1 MRAAYADAVSSVQH
15 RRVAAV
21 LGAEAALATGV
32 GAWQLIGVSSGGAQ
46 SPEVAWGSSIYF
58 VAVGIAL
65 VGLAWACARGS
76 RWVYGPAVF
85 VQVLSV
91 PLAVSMAV
99 EGLWGGAV
107 LLGGLA
113 AAGLWLLVSPAGR
126 EAFERSRLGQP

>member
-107 LLGGLA
+107 LLGGRA

>member
-1 MRAAYADAVSSVQH
+1 MRELYAGAVPSAQH
-15 RRVAAV
+15 RRVAVV
-21 LGAEAALATGV
+21 LGAQAALATGV
-32 GAWQLIGVSSGGAQ
+32 GAWQLIGLSSGGAQ

-58 VAVGIAL
+58 VVVGIAL

-85 VQVLSV
+85 VQVRSV
-91 PLAVSMAV
+91 PLAISMVV
-99 EGLWGGAV
+99 ERLWGGAA

-126 EAFERSRLGQP
+126 EAFERSRLGQS